1 MLQSKLDEEREI
13 YDQERDSTDEKFRS
27 LELKIKGKLLIEMNE
42 IDKSFYRFF
51 LFFLLTE
58 YEELLGQ
65 GDNSSTSSLSTIEE
79 RANWE
84 KQLNDLEEES
94 EAQIKQI
101 ALLESQL
108 EQLQKEK
115 EEEAARSQQELD
127 LITAELQATKL
138 MLADVLEREAKLI
151 TKLENLRDVPA
162 VSKSPPSPHLNRPLS
177 PTPKPGILPSGYSP
191 LKSKGWAKNQRS
203 PASLSPCKSFESTI
217 DGVDGRQVPVT
228 CFEFKLY

>member
-1 MLQSKLDEEREI
+1 V
-13 YDQERDSTDEKFRS
+13 
-27 LELKIKGKLLIEMNE
+27 
-42 IDKSFYRFF
+42 
-51 LFFLLTE
+51 TE

-79 RANWE
+79 RTNWE

-127 LITAELQATKL
+127 VITAELEATKL

-151 TKLENLRDVPA
+151 TKLENVRENVPA

-203 PASLSPCKSFESTI
+203 PASLSPCKSYESTI
-217 DGVDGRQVPVT
+217 DGVDGRQVT
-228 CFEFKLY
+228 GHLF